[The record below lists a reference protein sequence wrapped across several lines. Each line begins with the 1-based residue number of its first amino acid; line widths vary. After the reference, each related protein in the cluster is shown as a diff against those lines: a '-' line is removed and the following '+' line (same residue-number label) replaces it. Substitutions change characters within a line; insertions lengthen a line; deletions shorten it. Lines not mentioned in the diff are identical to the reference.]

1 MSSALAIE
9 TNQRLIRQTKQQI
22 CLDLLRPALQC
33 LLADICESKVD
44 VVVVFKIDR
53 LTRSLLDFAKIV
65 EVFDA
70 LTSPSSR

>member
-1 MSSALAIE
+1 MASAAGPHDDGGYSGGTLE
-9 TNQRLIRQTKQQI
+9 
-22 CLDLLRPALQC
+22 RPALQRV
-33 LLADICESKVD
+33 LADICESKVD

-70 LTSPSSR
+70 MTSPSSR